1 MEQQKGQRMNL
12 FRNYLGHIKGRIKN
26 RLQANTNPSC
36 FSRLE
41 NAKQIGF
48 SPRVIFDCGAL
59 VGNWSLAASKL
70 FPGSRLLLVEPNE
83 HVLDQIKEKT
93 AQIKPEPVL
102 VHGAVGDKTGKACL
116 NVWDN
121 PETTMAGSS
130 LKEHVQGAPKDKM
143 EVDLFTIDELDKT
156 YKLTPDLVKLDL
168 QGGEK
173 EALLGAT
180 KTLQTTEMFIIEFG
194 CLEAYIDRAT
204 PLDIMQIM
212 YDNDYCLYDIV
223 DLRYRPHDNALT
235 GGDFFFVKNT
245 SELKKHKGY
254 R

>member
-1 MEQQKGQRMNL
+1 VPFLKKIQQYTKIFTRP
-12 FRNYLGHIKGRIKN
+12 KN
-26 RLQANTNPSC
+26 TPTC
-36 FSRLE
+36 FARLE

-59 VGNWSLAASKL
+59 MGDWSLAVSKI
-70 FPGSRLLLVEPNE
+70 FPGARLMLIEPNE
-83 HVLDQIKEKT
+83 WVLGTIKDQTERIEP
-93 AQIKPEPVL
+93 KPII
-102 VHGAVGDKTGKACL
+102 VHGAIGDKTGKTCL

-121 PETTMAGSS
+121 PETSMAGSS
-130 LKEHVQGAPKDKM
+130 LKEHVQGEPGQKM
-143 EVDLFTIDELDKT
+143 MVNLFTLDALAET
-156 YKLTPDLVKLDL
+156 HQLHPDLIKLDL

-173 EALLGAT
+173 EALLGST
-180 KTLQTTEMFIIEFG
+180 GLLKTTEMFIIEFG

-223 DLRYRPHDNALT
+223 DLHYRPYDNALT

-245 SELKKHKGY
+245 SALKKHKGY